1 MSNDEYQHQKLF
13 CEQVKMRKKF
23 KISVTTFP
31 GLCLGISFP
40 MADYV
45 DMTICILF
53 LGIHFKWRKR

>member
-1 MSNDEYQHQKLF
+1 MNKLF
-13 CEQVKMRKKF
+13 CEQIKMKRKL
-23 KISVTTFP
+23 KISVTSFP

-53 LGIHFKWRKR
+53 IGIHFKWRKR